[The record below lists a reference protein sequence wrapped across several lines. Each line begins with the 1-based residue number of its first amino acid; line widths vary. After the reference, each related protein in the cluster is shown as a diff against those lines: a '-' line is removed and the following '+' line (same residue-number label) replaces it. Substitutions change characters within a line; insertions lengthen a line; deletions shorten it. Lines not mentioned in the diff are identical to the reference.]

1 VTDGWIV
8 VRNWDKFQHYKNRE
22 PLWIK
27 VYLELANDEDWCRLS
42 LAARGL
48 LVSLWVEYGASRG
61 ILPLGSIAPRIRQ
74 KVLKK
79 TIDSLVQAGF
89 IALSASKPLA
99 LARSREVEVEVEK
112 KKTHAHT
119 REQANPKTA
128 DNSSGRSNVTPAD
141 PAKAVEAMIRNR
153 VITDPVDLAAEIAAC
168 HLDQATASRLRGLL
182 Q

>member
-1 VTDGWIV
+1 MSERWVV
-8 VRNWDKFQHYKNRE
+8 VRNWDKFQHYKDRE

-27 VYLELANDEDWCRLS
+27 VYLELANDEDWCQLS

-79 TIDSLVQAGF
+79 TLDSLVQAGF

-112 KKTHAHT
+112 KENRPALT
-119 REQANPKTA
+119 RTKPV
-128 DNSSGRSNVTPAD
+128 DNSRLAEGRSNVVPAD

-153 VITDPVDLAAEIAAC
+153 VITDPVDLAAEIAGY
-168 HLDQATASRLRGLL
+168 HLDDTTATRLRGLL